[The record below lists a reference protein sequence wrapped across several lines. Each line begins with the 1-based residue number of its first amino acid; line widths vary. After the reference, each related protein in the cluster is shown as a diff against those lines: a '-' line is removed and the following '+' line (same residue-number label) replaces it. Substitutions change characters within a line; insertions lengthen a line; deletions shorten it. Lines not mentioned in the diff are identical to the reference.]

1 LVHCLAARTTA
12 EMAWS
17 LVHCL
22 AERTT
27 TEMVWCLVQH
37 WGRCLVATMIKVLAD
52 YLASDLDDH
61 SDARTTKEMAWRL
74 DQHWG
79 HCSVE
84 TMILMKMAGYLAS
97 G

>member
-1 LVHCLAARTTA
+1 LAARTTA
-12 EMAWS
+12 EMAWNLVHC

-27 TEMVWCLVQH
+27 TAMVWRLVQH
-37 WGRCLVATMIKVLAD
+37 WGRCLVATMIKMLAD

-61 SDARTTKEMAWRL
+61 SGARTTKEMAWRL
-74 DQHWG
+74 DQRWG
-79 HCSVE
+79 HCSVQ
-84 TMILMKMAGYLAS
+84 TSILTEMAGYLAS